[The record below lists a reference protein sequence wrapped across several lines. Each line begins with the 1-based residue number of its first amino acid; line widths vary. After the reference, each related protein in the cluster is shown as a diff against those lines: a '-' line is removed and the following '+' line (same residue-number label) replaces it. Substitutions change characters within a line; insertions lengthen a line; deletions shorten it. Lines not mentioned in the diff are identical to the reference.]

1 MMRTEDAALST
12 IAAAVTVLLG
22 WQVVTREELP
32 RGHRLPP
39 SLEMRVT
46 EIAEAV
52 AIAEGYYAPGD
63 HDGHSLPYLLNNP
76 GGLKKPALGAAAL
89 PTWRDTGLVQFP
101 TSEMGWAALR
111 HQLRGMLSGASRI
124 YDPSDTWLHVADKY
138 ADGDLNWGLNV
149 AAELGV
155 TPTSTLKELASGR

>member
-1 MMRTEDAALST
+1 MRTEDTALSM
-12 IAAAVTVLLG
+12 IAGAVTLLLG

-32 RGHRLPP
+32 RGHRPLP
-39 SLEMRVT
+39 SFEIRIN

-52 AIAEGYYAPGD
+52 AMAEGYYAPGD
-63 HDGHSLPYLLNNP
+63 HAGRSLPYLLNNP
-76 GGLKKPALGAAAL
+76 GGLKKPALGAADL

-101 TSEMGWAALR
+101 TSEMGWTALR
-111 HQLRGMLSGASRI
+111 HQLRGMLTGASRM

-155 TPTSTLKELASGR
+155 PPTSTLAELASRR